1 MWKDL
6 SFITITTRGAIRLA
20 PHICVDGHDTHCR
33 VRVVTHIHSDHLTD
47 LEKSIIASNLVI
59 ATPITM
65 DLLEILG
72 YNIPQ
77 RKRIPLNYEIPLL
90 LDNHKIELVYAHHIA
105 GTAQVIVENPNIIAA
120 YTSDFKQPQQRTP
133 ILRDVDVLVIDA
145 TYGDPRCSREDEE
158 TIIEKLVKL
167 IQRLLTEKP
176 VNIYAYYGKAQE
188 IMLLLREYGIDAPFI
203 ASPRQWQV
211 LKVLSKYGIN
221 VRDVYLNGTVDAMEI
236 QRSGWYIAF
245 HHHTRF
251 YSMKNHRLAYLI
263 LLSGWLFN
271 KPVRRL
277 NENSW
282 IVGFS
287 DHADFEELLMYVD
300 EARPRLLI
308 VDGFRGGVTAYR
320 FASHVER
327 SLGIRSLVKP

>member
-1 MWKDL
+1 MKDL
-6 SFITITTRGAIRLA
+6 SSITITDRGAILLA
-20 PHICVDGHDTHCR
+20 PHICVDGHDFRCR
-33 VRVVTHIHSDHLTD
+33 VRVVTHIHSDHLMD
-47 LEKSIIASNLVI
+47 LEKSIATSNLII

-77 RKRIPLNYEIPLL
+77 RKRVALNYRTTLS
-90 LDNHKIELVYAHHIA
+90 LDNYRIELVYAHHIA
-105 GTAQVIVENPNIIAA
+105 GTAQVVVENPNIVAA

-133 ILRDVDVLVIDA
+133 ILSGVDVLVIDA
-145 TYGDPRCSREDEE
+145 TYGDPRCSREDEKAIVE
-158 TIIEKLVKL
+158 RLVKL
-167 IQRLLTEKP
+167 IQRLLVEKP

-221 VRDVYLNGTVDAMEI
+221 VRDVYLDGTNDAIEI

-245 HHHTRF
+245 YHHTKF
-251 YSMKNHRLAYLI
+251 YSMRNHKLAHHI

-287 DHADFEELLMYVD
+287 DHADFEELITYVD